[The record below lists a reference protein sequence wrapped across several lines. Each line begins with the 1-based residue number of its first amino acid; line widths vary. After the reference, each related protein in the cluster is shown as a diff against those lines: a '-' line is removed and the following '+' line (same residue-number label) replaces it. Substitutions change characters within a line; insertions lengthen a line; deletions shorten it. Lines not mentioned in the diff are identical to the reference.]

1 MLILCCFLI
10 ILELKAGEGRGGRG
24 YMVSGMGNGIRSDSS
39 NQYYESKYRN
49 PNLQY
54 NPRGY
59 WEKGVNNHFSNQ
71 FDHTKTIPGA
81 SFLTMSLFH
90 KSRGHLWNNQ
100 NDRVWRFTTRA
111 PYFDNK
117 QPGTKS
123 IMPAAAVVGA
133 ATAFGVY
140 SLLPL
145 NVPSEKPIMSCN
157 ATELK
162 QSKIM
167 LHDNIYYCVNGT
179 IKILSSHEKTTD
191 TMICDQSWEAEQSVL
206 FCTNGTLLSTKSI
219 VCNATNDE
227 LDENSSILNCYFG
240 SVIESIGATVP
251 TEGPEYTEYTVVTE
265 KKVSLNARVHMFLLW
280 TIGKLHILDI
290 KKQEF
295 EHIFLTYV
303 DTKAALDDVLRR
315 NYKAS

>member
-10 ILELKAGEGRGGRG
+10 ILELKVGEGRGGRG
-24 YMVSGMGNGIRSDSS
+24 YMVNSGSRGSYNSY
-39 NQYYESKYRN
+39 NPNVRN
-49 PNLQY
+49 PNLRY

-59 WEKGVNNHFSNQ
+59 WEKGVNNYFSNQ

-90 KSRGHLWNNQ
+90 KSRGHLWDNQ

-162 QSKIM
+162 QSNIM
-167 LHDNIYYCVNGT
+167 LYDNIYYCVNGA
-179 IKILSSHEKTTD
+179 IKILSLHSKTTE
-191 TMICDQSWEAEQSVL
+191 TMICDLEAGQSVL
-206 FCTNGTLLSTKSI
+206 FCTNGTLLSSNSI
-219 VCNATNDE
+219 VCNATNEE
-227 LDENSSILNCYFG
+227 LNEDSSMLNCYFG
-240 SVIESIGATVP
+240 SVLESIGATVP
-251 TEGPEYTEYTVVTE
+251 TEGPEYTEYSEITE
-265 KKVSLNARVHMFLLW
+265 KKVSLNARVHKFLLW

-295 EHIFLTYV
+295 EHTFLTYV
-303 DTKAALDDVLRR
+303 DTKAVLDDVLRR